1 MKATEDKLLSTMPD
15 KERRKY
21 LALKS
26 TASAEEVASASEDI
40 RQWQASSM
48 SIDAHLK
55 TGQMQNLGH
64 HNSGGI
70 SANEVFSQISRVQRE
85 KIEEAGRKLKV
96 AELTEFQKERRAG
109 NLLCLRIL
117 FAASDTKLCKEL
129 ERRKG
134 NESFKASEYE
144 ASIRFYTISIALH
157 PLNDSVWA
165 NRAIAHIKLKLFDL
179 AEQDCNACLMLNKS
193 NVKGLARRGFARFS
207 QGKYSA
213 VRK

>member
-48 SIDAHLK
+48 SIDAQLK

-70 SANEVFSQISRVQRE
+70 STNEVFSQISRVQRE

-109 NLLCLRIL
+109 NLLVCKFCLLHLTRSCVKNWNEERVTSRSRHRNMRRRFAFTRSVSRFIL
-117 FAASDTKLCKEL
+117 
-129 ERRKG
+129 
-134 NESFKASEYE
+134 
-144 ASIRFYTISIALH
+144 
-157 PLNDSVWA
+157 
-165 NRAIAHIKLKLFDL
+165 
-179 AEQDCNACLMLNKS
+179 
-193 NVKGLARRGFARFS
+193 
-207 QGKYSA
+207 
-213 VRK
+213 